1 MQFTEGDT
9 GRLTVIDETRNT
21 VQLTFDADSEVGLQ
35 PGGDGL
41 DVFRE
46 VGYDPG
52 PQRHTETERFTAPP
66 VAVTVIDLS
75 VDEPDHRNLTDGDT
89 AAIDPETAVVLRTPV
104 LVHVRPQVT
113 GQIRRTTE
121 AVVVEFDDRA
131 PVEIGFECR
140 DGEPPGTIAVEESL
154 AGVARGLSALGCN
167 TPTTSPDRSFPN
179 ARKQP
184 PRMEFRDREAVQ
196 SALDDCPDTDTE
208 IVVPDADTDGLAH
221 LLPTAGLLHYVGAEA
236 TIDPDASGTH
246 LRAGAETYHLG
257 DDPETVDQTA
267 TDLLR
272 TVFFLD
278 CLARTG
284 GPYGTDLVE
293 RELLEELALDAQTL
307 YEMPLAQ
314 RVQTYLNTTQ
324 VYNGGRSGVDVLER
338 LPEWHLGLH
347 VEPTLSRVPA
357 LSHYLGRL
365 ADVYTPEAATLET
378 LADRGN
384 WAERTTRSNRAHTA
398 GDLMVAP
405 AQRAR
410 TVGWYGPRRAL
421 GGFNVVGDGTPRPR
435 PLAEGNLSVTVV
447 QAAEEFV
454 DDEAVAD
461 YYREPG
467 LPMDVTVLQSP
478 TADELQTAF
487 ERPTDLLHFVG
498 HCENAGLRCADGTL
512 SAGVIDEC
520 QVEAFFLNACGSLG
534 FAEKLVERGAAAGAA
549 TTRAVFGETAGR
561 VGCNWARLL
570 AHGWTIERALDVARS
585 VDDPAGYVAVGDGT
599 HFLSDGKDKTPP
611 EYTLHDIKSADPT
624 VELSCNTSIEVGS
637 RGCPELTG
645 QEQLLS
651 TQKECRLYEQRVQ
664 RVLPLLDHPVKT
676 NDELIWNPESL
687 VKD

>member
-1 MQFTEGDT
+1 
-9 GRLTVIDETRNT
+9 
-21 VQLTFDADSEVGLQ
+21 
-35 PGGDGL
+35 
-41 DVFRE
+41 
-46 VGYDPG
+46 
-52 PQRHTETERFTAPP
+52 
-66 VAVTVIDLS
+66 
-75 VDEPDHRNLTDGDT
+75 
-89 AAIDPETAVVLRTPV
+89 
-104 LVHVRPQVT
+104 
-113 GQIRRTTE
+113 
-121 AVVVEFDDRA
+121 
-131 PVEIGFECR
+131 
-140 DGEPPGTIAVEESL
+140 
-154 AGVARGLSALGCN
+154 
-167 TPTTSPDRSFPN
+167 
-179 ARKQP
+179 
-184 PRMEFRDREAVQ
+184 MEFRDREAVE
-196 SALDDCPDTDTE
+196 SALEECPDTDTE
-208 IVVPDADTDGLAH
+208 IVVPDADSDGLAH

-257 DDPETVDQTA
+257 DDPQTVDQTA

-272 TVFFLD
+272 TIFFLD

-293 RELLEELALDAQTL
+293 RKLLEELALDAGTL

-347 VEPTLSRVPA
+347 VEPTLDRVPA

-405 AQRAR
+405 DQRAR

-461 YYREPG
+461 YYREPD
-467 LPMDVTVLQSP
+467 LPMDVSVLDSP
-478 TADELQTAF
+478 TADELQAAF

-498 HCENAGLRCADGTL
+498 HCENSGLRCADGTMA
-512 SAGVIDEC
+512 AGVIDEC

-570 AHGWTIERALDVARS
+570 AHGWSIERALDVARS

-599 HFLSDGKDKTPP
+599 HILTEGDDPVPS
-611 EYTLHDIKSADPT
+611 EYSLNRTEAEVDRLEI
-624 VELSCNTSIEVGS
+624 SCNSPLNPGTGHK
-637 RGCPELTG
+637 PELK
-645 QEQLLS
+645 QISHLS
-651 TQKECRLYEQRVQ
+651 ATVQ
-664 RVLPLLDHPVKT
+664 YVPIDDPRTEAILPLLDYPVQA
-676 NDELIWNPESL
+676 DGELVWDTSSIL
-687 VKD
+687 TD

>member
-1 MQFTEGDT
+1 MQFTEDDSGQV
-9 GRLTVIDETRNT
+9 TVIDETRNT
-21 VQLTFDADSEVGLQ
+21 VQLTFDADREVGLQ
-35 PGGDGL
+35 PGGAGL
-41 DVFRE
+41 DIFRE

-52 PQRHTETERFTAPP
+52 PQRQTETRRFTAPP

-75 VDEPDHRNLTDGDT
+75 VDEPDHQNLTDGDT

-121 AVVVEFDDRA
+121 EVIVEFDESA

-140 DGEPPGTIAVEESL
+140 DGGAPGLIAVEESL
-154 AGVARGLSALGCN
+154 AGVARGLTALGCN
-167 TPTTSPDRSFPN
+167 TPTTTPDRSFPN
-179 ARKQP
+179 VRKQP
-184 PRMEFRDREAVQ
+184 PRMEFRDREAVE
-196 SALDDCPDTDTE
+196 SALEECPDTDTE
-208 IVVPDADTDGLAH
+208 IVVPDADSDGLAH

-236 TIDPDASGTH
+236 TVDSDASGTH

-257 DDPETVDQTA
+257 DDPQTVDQTA

-272 TVFFLD
+272 TIFFLD

-293 RELLEELALDAQTL
+293 RELLEELALDAGTL
-307 YEMPLAQ
+307 YEMPLAR

-324 VYNGGRSGVDVLER
+324 VYNGGRGGVDVLDR

-347 VEPTLSRVPA
+347 VEPTLTRVPA
-357 LSHYLGRL
+357 LSHFLGRL

-405 AQRAR
+405 DQRAR

-461 YYREPG
+461 YYREPD
-467 LPMDVTVLQSP
+467 LPMDVSVLESP
-478 TADELQTAF
+478 TADELQAAF

-498 HCENAGLRCADGTL
+498 HCENSGLRCADGTMA
-512 SAGVIDEC
+512 AGVIDEC

-570 AHGWTIERALDVARS
+570 AHGWSIERALDVARS

-599 HFLSDGKDKTPP
+599 CILTNGDFMLSP
-611 EYTLHDIKSADPT
+611 EYRVDQSNSESGTMRMLYNTPVKNGTAVYPDVSEEAHLSSTGCEVDLHNEK
-624 VELSCNTSIEVGS
+624 VKKYLC
-637 RGCPELTG
+637 LM
-645 QEQLLS
+645 
-651 TQKECRLYEQRVQ
+651 
-664 RVLPLLDHPVKT
+664 DHPVIDDQIHWDAEEVIT
-676 NDELIWNPESL
+676 D
-687 VKD
+687 